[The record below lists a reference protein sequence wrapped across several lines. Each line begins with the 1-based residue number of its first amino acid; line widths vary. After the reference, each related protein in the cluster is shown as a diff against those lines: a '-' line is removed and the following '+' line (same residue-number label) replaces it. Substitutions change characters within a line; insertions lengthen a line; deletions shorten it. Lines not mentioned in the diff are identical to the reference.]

1 LQSPPIPKGK
11 PMKKTAFNFNIDE
24 DNAEEFAVIPHEDL
38 MAIAQLV
45 NVMTKQM
52 GVLEQLLSNAGI
64 SMYSFEKHTKTLA
77 DVKPTTE

>member
-1 LQSPPIPKGK
+1 
-11 PMKKTAFNFNIDE
+11 MKKTAFNFNVNE
-24 DNAEEFAVIPHEDL
+24 ENAEEFAVIPHEDL

-64 SMYSFEKHTKTLA
+64 TMYAFEKHTKTLA